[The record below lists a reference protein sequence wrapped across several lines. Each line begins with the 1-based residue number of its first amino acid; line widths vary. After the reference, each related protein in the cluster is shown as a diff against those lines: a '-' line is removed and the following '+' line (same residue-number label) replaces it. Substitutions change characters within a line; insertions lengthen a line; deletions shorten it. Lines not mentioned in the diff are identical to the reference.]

1 MAECLFCQAD
11 ARESEV
17 EAQERRNCFSAE
29 GMHWFKFEYSQDE
42 DTSDIS

>member
-17 EAQERRNCFSAE
+17 EAQERRNCFSAKV
-29 GMHWFKFEYSQDE
+29 MHCIKSEYSQDE